1 MRKDLPIR
9 SLLWPAISA
18 AAVLAAWHLA
28 VLIYSLPG
36 YLLPLPHAIVQAAVE
51 RRSDLL
57 TGFAVTGG
65 AALTG
70 LLLSA
75 LAGFVLATLLAWSR
89 GLRLS
94 LFPYVL
100 LLQTVPVVILTP
112 LLVIWI
118 GPGFPSVTAIT
129 FLITFFPVVSNTV
142 HGMLSAPR
150 PMLDLMRTLQADRR
164 QEMFLLRVPHAL
176 PHYFSGLR
184 IAATLAPIGAIAG
197 EFFAGS
203 GSGGSGGLGYLV
215 IVYFSR
221 HETDALFATGLLAC
235 LMGILFHSAVVL
247 FRRLLHSYSR
257 LV

>member
-1 MRKDLPIR
+1 MRKDHPIR
-9 SLLWPAISA
+9 PWAWPLISA
-18 AAVLAAWHLA
+18 AVVLAAWYL
-28 VLIYSLPG
+28 VVRLYTLPG
-36 YLLPLPHAIVQAAVE
+36 YLLPLPHEILRAAVE
-51 RRSDLL
+51 RRSNLL

-75 LAGFVLATLLAWSR
+75 LAGFALATLLAWSR

-100 LLQTVPVVILTP
+100 LLQTVPVIILTP

-142 HGMLSAPR
+142 HGMLSVPR
-150 PMLDLMRTLQADRR
+150 PMLDLMRILQANRR

-203 GSGGSGGLGYLV
+203 GSGGGGGLGYLV

-221 HETDALFATGLLAC
+221 HETAALFATGLLAC
-235 LMGILFHSAVVL
+235 LMGILFHTSIVL
-247 FRRLLHSYSR
+247 LRRFLHSYSR